1 MQIAL
6 ATCMAMS
13 IVLSLIAVLKHY
25 KNKNLKI
32 FEIKY
37 YLVFLVVGYILGSI
51 IVKHIDTVLLKYIFS
66 IILFISGLWMVFH
79 NDSQIM
85 NLPVIVKYPITVIC
99 GVMSTLA
106 SSSTFVTLLFVKTGM
121 DIKKAI
127 INISFCVLVS
137 SLIGILLLVYGI
149 NIDIPN
155 TFGYISV
162 PILAAS
168 IPFSVI
174 GSLLAVRYLGVISP
188 KLLKNMFIILMFISS
203 VIMML

>member
-13 IVLSLIAVLKHY
+13 IFLSLIAVLKHY

-79 NDSQIM
+79 NDNKIV

-106 SSSTFVTLLFVKTGM
+106 ASSTFVTLLFVKTGM

-127 INISFCVLVS
+127 INISFCVLIS
-137 SLIGILLLVYGI
+137 SLIGTFLLVYGI

>member
-13 IVLSLIAVLKHY
+13 IFLSLIAVLKHY

-79 NDSQIM
+79 NDNKIV

-106 SSSTFVTLLFVKTGM
+106 ASSTFVTLLFVKTGM

-127 INISFCVLVS
+127 INISFCVLIS
-137 SLIGILLLVYGI
+137 SLIGTFLLVYGI

-188 KLLKNMFIILMFISS
+188 KLLKICL
-203 VIMML
+203 

>member
-51 IVKHIDTVLLKYIFS
+51 IVKHMDTVLLKYIFS

-79 NDSQIM
+79 NDNKIV

-99 GVMSTLA
+99 GAMSTLA
-106 SSSTFVTLLFVKTGM
+106 ASSTFVTLLFVKTGM

-127 INISFCVLVS
+127 INISFCVLIS
-137 SLIGILLLVYGI
+137 SLIGTFLLVYGI